1 MVSWGDLRRWSPS
14 VLSDM
19 SAALNGTYLQLL
31 ACSEDFE
38 DAAMPS
44 GWSGTAA
51 NAAAGASKRLIE
63 EGKEWAAEIAA
74 IRRASGD
81 VADAAT
87 GVLAGFK
94 ETEELAR
101 SHNFSIEDNGAIT
114 DHGLPPDIAED
125 QREDVERERKVVA
138 SELRERVK
146 QTLLSAEDVDNDFCA
161 VLEPAIS
168 GHTIDAGGE
177 GTSLAAA
184 GNAGEALGSL
194 SIPAPPAVDA
204 GPAAN
209 AAWWDSLSKQ
219 QQERLIE
226 DHPGLVGNRDGVAA
240 WARSKANIALLAD
253 EKQKLLDERTE
264 LMRHAPDDLGRD
276 RPLVRDYQEKLGK
289 LDERLAALGKI
300 DGIML
305 GPDGKPKADKQ
316 LMSLDMTGDKVKA
329 AVANG
334 DVDNAKH
341 VAVFTPGM
349 NSAVEKNLDGYVN
362 DMQTVRDSA
371 SRMLNDPTGHSVATV
386 TWLGYEPPATD
397 EPGDY
402 VDVIGGGAAQDGA
415 AKLARF
421 DQGINTSR
429 PDDPHLTALGH
440 SYGSLTTGIALQQD
454 TGVDDAVFF
463 GSPGISDQP
472 YGGGIAGR
480 STDQLHIPGGH
491 AYTLEADG
499 DPVADVGNIAHGRF
513 GEDPGSMEGMR
524 QLATHEATSKFDG
537 RPLAASTGHSE
548 YTLTTP
554 DGTDST
560 SKYNMAA
567 VVAGLPDLTISK

>member
-1 MVSWGDLRRWSPS
+1 MVSWGDLRRWNPS

-19 SAALNGTYLQLL
+19 AAALNGKYLQLL

-51 NAAAGASKRLIE
+51 SAAAGASKRLIE

-87 GVLAGFK
+87 GVLTGFS
-94 ETEELAR
+94 EAEGLAKA
-101 SHNFSIEDNGAIT
+101 HNFSIGDDGAIT
-114 DHGLPPDIAED
+114 DHGLPPDIPEQ
-125 QREDVERERKVVA
+125 QREDVERERKAVA
-138 SELRERVK
+138 SELGERVK

-161 VLEPAIS
+161 VLDPAIN
-168 GHTIDAGGE
+168 GHTIDASGE

-209 AAWWDSLSKQ
+209 ASWWDSLSKQ
-219 QQERLIE
+219 QQERLSK

-240 WARSKANIALLAD
+240 WARNKANIALLAD

-264 LMRHAPDDLGRD
+264 LMRHAPADLSRD
-276 RPLVRDYQEKLGK
+276 VPSVHKYQEQLAK
-289 LDERLAALGKI
+289 LDERLAALGKVE
-300 DGIML
+300 GIMV
-305 GPDGKPKADKQ
+305 GPDGKPLPNRQ
-316 LMSLDMTGDKVKA
+316 LMSLDVTGDKVKA

-334 DVDNAKH
+334 DVDTAQH

-349 NSAVEKNLDGYVN
+349 NSSVETNLDGYVN
-362 DMQTVRDSA
+362 DMQSVRESA
-371 SRMLNDPTGHSVATV
+371 NRMVGDLSGKSVATV

-397 EPGDY
+397 KLGDY

-415 AKLARF
+415 EKLARF
-421 DQGINTSR
+421 DQGINMSR

-440 SYGSLTTGIALQQD
+440 SYGSLTTGIALQSD

-472 YGGGIAGR
+472 YGDGIGGR
-480 STDQLHIPGGH
+480 SIDRLHVPEGH

-499 DPVADVGNIAHGRF
+499 DPVADVGNITHGRF
-513 GEDPGSMEGMR
+513 GEDPGSMEGMK
-524 QLATHEATSKFDG
+524 QLSTHGATSLLDG
-537 RPLAASTGHSE
+537 RPLAASSGHSE

-567 VVAGLPDLTISK
+567 IVAGRPDLTISK

>member
-1 MVSWGDLRRWSPS
+1 MVSWGDLRRWNPS
-14 VLSDM
+14 VLSNM
-19 SAALNGTYLQLL
+19 SAALNGKYLQLL

-38 DAAMPS
+38 DAVMPS

-51 NAAAGASKRLIE
+51 TAAAGASQRLIE

-94 ETEELAR
+94 EAEELAR
-101 SHNFSIEDNGAIT
+101 AHNFLIGDDGGIT
-114 DHGLPPDIAED
+114 DRGLPPDTPED
-125 QREDVERERKVVA
+125 QREDVERERKAVA
-138 SELRERVK
+138 SELGERVK

-168 GHTIDAGGE
+168 GHTLDASGE

-194 SIPAPPAVDA
+194 SISSPPAVDA

-219 QQERLIE
+219 QQERLIK

-240 WARSKANIALLAD
+240 WARSKANLALLAD
-253 EKQKLLDERTE
+253 EKQKLLEERTE

-289 LDERLAALGKI
+289 LDERLGALDKI
-300 DGIML
+300 NGIML

-316 LMSLDMTGDKVKA
+316 LLSLDMTGDKVKA

-334 DVDNAKH
+334 DVDIAKH
-341 VAVFTPGM
+341 VSVFTPGM

-371 SRMLNDPTGHSVATV
+371 SRMLNDPTGQSVATV
-386 TWLGYEPPATD
+386 TWLGYEPPATGNL
-397 EPGDY
+397 GDY
-402 VDVIGGGAAQDGA
+402 VDVIGGGAARDGA
-415 AKLARF
+415 EKLARF
-421 DQGINTSR
+421 DQGINMSR

-440 SYGSLTTGIALQQD
+440 SYGSLTTGIALHSD

-472 YGGGIAGR
+472 YGDGIAGR
-480 STDQLHIPGGH
+480 SIEQLHIPEGH

-499 DPVADVGNIAHGRF
+499 DPVADVGNLTHGRF
-513 GEDPGSMEGMR
+513 GEDPGSMDGMK

-537 RPLAASTGHSE
+537 LPLAASTGHSE

-554 DGTDST
+554 EGTDST

-567 VVAGLPDLTISK
+567 VIAGLPDLTVSK